1 MLHRC
6 TEPRQKARLI
16 FCLSLVL
23 SAVSLRSKAND
34 ENAVGFSA
42 LCEAY
47 NAATG
52 TITAER
58 YTGNSAAP
66 TIPSDVTHLFVATA
80 DDELFANKTYWE
92 YSASEED
99 WTKAK
104 TELTNHKDE
113 KGNQKI
119 KRPEQSALKKEVHK
133 QLGDIRKQ
141 AQSAAE
147 NLRKATAD
155 IEGHLSLARKVLA
168 QAAVGDDVL
177 RDAKKTDFAA
187 HAMMCAG
194 GGTHGPGKTITADL
208 VCLCSGA
215 TDGANICGTG
225 IGSTRYTNE
234 ADDAA
239 NALQAWGDIKDHCKR
254 SSEDT
259 ETTVNTITSALANF
273 QSALGKGVNA
283 GPNAHNKLGNGA
295 AGSCTGTASATTC
308 IDYTAKLNKN
318 PIGKLEW
325 VGKLLT
331 ARNELEQATV
341 GKREVEAAKAAL
353 QATNTSAWQVY
364 NFLTL
369 SKVAAISAAATNKP
383 PTGTGAPQEKE
394 AKESCNKLQSKD
406 KCTDPCK
413 WEEKATD
420 TNKKCSLDSVKA
432 AEQQTSQAGG
442 GTETTT
448 DKCGAAKTP
457 EECAV
462 VKGDI
467 PKDKKAVCGWIKGKC
482 QDSSI
487 LVTKKFALSAAAFVA
502 LLF

>member
-1 MLHRC
+1 MSKRC
-6 TEPRQKARLI
+6 GFTGRKGQLI
-16 FCLSLVL
+16 LWFSLVL
-23 SAVSLRSKAND
+23 SAASLKSKAND

-52 TITAER
+52 TITAKR
-58 YTGNSAAP
+58 YTGNSAAA
-66 TIPSDVTHLFVATA
+66 TIPADVTHLFVATA

-99 WTKAK
+99 WTQAK

-168 QAAVGDDVL
+168 QATIGDDVL

-215 TDGANICGTG
+215 TDGTNICGTG
-225 IGSTRYTNE
+225 IGSTRYTNA

-254 SSEDT
+254 SSEHT

-283 GPNAHNKLGNGA
+283 GPNAHNKLGNNAASTCTGA
-295 AGSCTGTASATTC
+295 ASETTC
-308 IDYTAKLNKN
+308 IDYSTALDKH

-325 VGKLLT
+325 VGKLLD
-331 ARNELEQATV
+331 ARDKLEQAAI
-341 GKREVEAAKAAL
+341 GAREVEAAKAAL

-364 NFLTL
+364 NFLTP

-383 PTGTGAPQEKE
+383 ATGTGAPQEKE

-482 QDSSI
+482 QDSSYLENNNI
-487 LVTKKFALSAAAFVA
+487 SHMTASLLSMK
-502 LLF
+502 

>member
-1 MLHRC
+1 MSHRC
-6 TEPRQKARLI
+6 TEPRQKALLI

-23 SAVSLRSKAND
+23 SAASLKRKAND

-80 DDELFANKTYWE
+80 DDALFANKTYWE

-99 WTKAK
+99 WTQAK

-155 IEGHLSLARKVLA
+155 IEGHLSLARKALA
-168 QAAVGDDVL
+168 QAAIGDAVL
-177 RDAKKTDFAA
+177 RDAKQTDFAA
-187 HAMMCAG
+187 HAQMCAG

-225 IGSTRYTNE
+225 IGSTRYTSA

-239 NALQAWGDIKDHCKR
+239 NALQAWTDIKSHCKR
-254 SSEDT
+254 ASADT
-259 ETTVNTITSALANF
+259 EKTVNTVTAALANF
-273 QSALGKGVNA
+273 QSALGKGITDRA
-283 GPNAHNKLGNGA
+283 NAHNKLGNNA
-295 AGSCTGTASATTC
+295 AATCTGAESATTC
-308 IDYTAKLNKN
+308 IDYSAKLNKH

-325 VGKLLT
+325 VGKLLD
-331 ARNELEQATV
+331 ARDKLEQAAIGT
-341 GKREVEAAKAAL
+341 REVEAAKAAL
-353 QATNTSAWQVY
+353 QATNTSAWQTY

-383 PTGTGAPQEKE
+383 NTVTGAPQEKE

-406 KCTDPCK
+406 KCTEP
-413 WEEKATD
+413 
-420 TNKKCSLDSVKA
+420 
-432 AEQQTSQAGG
+432 
-442 GTETTT
+442 
-448 DKCGAAKTP
+448 
-457 EECAV
+457 
-462 VKGDI
+462 
-467 PKDKKAVCGWIKGKC
+467 
-482 QDSSI
+482 
-487 LVTKKFALSAAAFVA
+487 
-502 LLF
+502 

>member
-99 WTKAK
+99 WTQAK

-119 KRPEQSALKKEVHK
+119 NRPEQSALKKEVHK

-141 AQSAAE
+141 AQAAAE
-147 NLRKATAD
+147 NLRKATND
-155 IEGHLSLARKVLA
+155 IETDLAQARMALA
-168 QAAVGDDVL
+168 QAAIGADEL
-177 RDAKKTDFAA
+177 RDAKQNDFEA
-187 HAMMCAG
+187 HAAMCTG
-194 GGTHGPGKTITADL
+194 TGTHGPGKTITADL

-215 TDGANICGTG
+215 TNGANICGTG
-225 IGSTRYTNE
+225 IGSTKYTNT

-239 NALQAWGDIKDHCKR
+239 NALQAWTDIKSHCKR
-254 SSEDT
+254 ASADT
-259 ETTVNTITSALANF
+259 KTAKETTAAAITSALANF
-273 QSALGKGVNA
+273 QSALGKGVTTGINA
-283 GPNAHNKLGNGA
+283 QTNLE
-295 AGSCTGTASATTC
+295 TGQQPA
-308 IDYTAKLNKN
+308 L
-318 PIGKLEW
+318 
-325 VGKLLT
+325 
-331 ARNELEQATV
+331 AR
-341 GKREVEAAKAAL
+341 
-353 QATNTSAWQVY
+353 
-364 NFLTL
+364 
-369 SKVAAISAAATNKP
+369 
-383 PTGTGAPQEKE
+383 
-394 AKESCNKLQSKD
+394 
-406 KCTDPCK
+406 
-413 WEEKATD
+413 
-420 TNKKCSLDSVKA
+420 SLRPHA
-432 AEQQTSQAGG
+432 
-442 GTETTT
+442 
-448 DKCGAAKTP
+448 
-457 EECAV
+457 
-462 VKGDI
+462 
-467 PKDKKAVCGWIKGKC
+467 
-482 QDSSI
+482 
-487 LVTKKFALSAAAFVA
+487 
-502 LLF
+502 